1 MFVVRVRPEV
11 PYPYLTHMRQIES
24 SNPAF
29 RNGAFTRAGAI
40 ADEGVMTLGGT
51 ILKSMVLVLVTAG
64 FTLYTWQKVPL
75 ADVGPYVIGGAIGGF
90 LIALLT
96 IFRPALAP
104 WTAPIYAVLEGIAL
118 GGISALYSSRYAGL
132 PAQAVVLTFGVFVVM
147 LGLYGSGLV
156 RATPLFRRV
165 LVTAAMALMGFYL
178 LTFIVSFFG
187 IQMPLVNSATPMGIG
202 FSVVACL
209 IASFFLILDFDLI
222 SEGVKRQAPK
232 RMEWYGAFTLLV
244 SLVWI
249 YLEML
254 RLLGKLR
261 R

>member
-1 MFVVRVRPEV
+1 
-11 PYPYLTHMRQIES
+11 MRQIES

-29 RNGAFTRAGAI
+29 RNAAFSRAVARP
-40 ADEGVMTLGGT
+40 DEGVMTLGGT
-51 ILKSMVLVLVTAG
+51 IFKSFVLVLVTAG
-64 FTLYTWQKVPL
+64 FTIYTWQKIPL

-90 LIALLT
+90 LVALLT
-96 IFRPALAP
+96 IFKPTLAP
-104 WTAPIYAVLEGIAL
+104 WTAPIYAVVEGIAL
-118 GGISALYSSRYAGL
+118 GGISAMYSARYAGL
-132 PAQAVVLTFGVFVVM
+132 PAQAVTLTFGVFVVM
-147 LGLYGSGLV
+147 LALYASGLV

-165 LVTAAMALMGFYL
+165 LVTAALGLLGFYL
-178 LTFIVSFFG
+178 LTFIVGFFG
-187 IQMPLVNSATPMGIG
+187 IQMPLVHSASPMGIG

-222 SEGVKRQAPK
+222 SEGVQRRAP
-232 RMEWYGAFTLLV
+232 RYMEWYGAFTLLV

>member
-1 MFVVRVRPEV
+1 MRP
-11 PYPYLTHMRQIES
+11 IES

-29 RNGAFTRAGAI
+29 RNGAFTRTVAI
-40 ADEGVMTLGGT
+40 PDEGVMTLGGT
-51 ILKSMVLVLVTAG
+51 VFKSFVLVLVTTG
-64 FTLYTWQKVPL
+64 FTVYTWQKIPL
-75 ADVGPYVIGGAIGGF
+75 ADIGPYVIGGAIGGF
-90 LIALLT
+90 LIAMLT
-96 IFRPALAP
+96 IFRPSLAP

-132 PAQAVVLTFGVFVVM
+132 PAQAVALTFGVFIVM
-147 LGLYGSGLV
+147 LGLYSSGLV
-156 RATPLFRRV
+156 RATPVFRRV
-165 LVTAAMALMGFYL
+165 IVTAGLALMGFYL
-178 LTFIVSFFG
+178 LTFVVSFFG
-187 IQMPLVNSATPMGIG
+187 VQMPLVNSASPMGIA

-222 SEGVKRQAPK
+222 SEGVQRQAPK

>member
-1 MFVVRVRPEV
+1 MRP
-11 PYPYLTHMRQIES
+11 IES

-29 RNGAFTRAGAI
+29 RNGAFARAVAVP
-40 ADEGVMTLGGT
+40 DEGVMTLGGT
-51 ILKSMVLVLVTAG
+51 VFKSLVLVLVTAG
-64 FTLYTWQKVPL
+64 FTVYTWRTIPL
-75 ADVGPYVIGGAIGGF
+75 ENVGPYVIGGAIAGF
-90 LIALLT
+90 LVALLT
-96 IFRPALAP
+96 IAKPNLAP

-118 GGISALYSSRYAGL
+118 GGISAVYGARYAGL
-132 PAQAVVLTFGVFVVM
+132 PAQAVTLTFAVFVVM
-147 LGLYGSGLV
+147 LLLYGSGVV
-156 RATPLFRRV
+156 RATPRFRRV
-165 LVTAAMALMGFYL
+165 IGTAALALMGFYL
-178 LTFIVSFFG
+178 LTFVVSFFG
-187 IQMPLVNSATPMGIG
+187 IQMPLVNSATPMGIA

-222 SEGVKRQAPK
+222 SEGIQRQAPR